1 MLYKAKRNK
10 VRRGNHLKEEALRE
24 RVLHS
29 ARVSLVASWLESGS
43 SDTKKGN
50 SLLVLVLPTRLHR

>member
-1 MLYKAKRNK
+1 MLYNAKRNNDK
-10 VRRGNHLKEEALRE
+10 RGNHLKEEALRE
-24 RVLHS
+24 RVLHL

-43 SDTKKGN
+43 SDTKKGI